1 MALIE
6 QTDRGLYCAAGDFY
20 IDPWR
25 GVPRA
30 VVTHA
35 HSDHARRGSDS
46 YLAPIDG
53 VGVLK
58 HRLGSDINVTGLQ
71 YGEALDINGVKV
83 SLHPAGHILGAC
95 MVRVEH
101 RGEVWLFSGDYK
113 TQSDPTCKSIEPV
126 RCDVFI
132 SECTFGLPIYRW
144 QSSEQV
150 IGDIHRWW
158 RNNVADERCSMVF
171 AYSLG
176 KAQRILSQLDQ
187 SVGPIGVHGAINGL
201 MPMYHEAGIKFPAYE
216 GIDTRDKQQVA
227 RFKKG
232 GMIIA
237 PPSANGTPWLAK
249 FGDVSTASAS
259 GWMTIRGPK
268 RRANVENGFVLSD
281 HADWKGLHETIQATG
296 ATRVGLTH
304 GYISTMVRYLKEQGV
319 DAFPV
324 STQFQG
330 DAAEEQESGAQSE

>member
-25 GVPRA
+25 GVSRA

-35 HSDHARRGSDS
+35 HSDHARRGSDA
-46 YLAPIDG
+46 YLVPVDG
-53 VGVLK
+53 VSVLK
-58 HRLGSDINVTGLQ
+58 HRLGSEINVTGLQ
-71 YGEALDINGVKV
+71 YGEPVEINGVKV

-113 TQSDPTCKSIEPV
+113 TQTDPTCKSMDPV

-144 QSSEQV
+144 QPSEHVFDQ
-150 IGDIHRWW
+150 IHRWW
-158 RNNVADERCSMVF
+158 RSNVEQQRCSLIF

-176 KAQRILSQLDQ
+176 KAQRILTHLEEGI
-187 SVGPIGVHGAINGL
+187 GPIGVHGAIHSL
-201 MPMYHEAGIKFPAYE
+201 MPMYHEAGVKFPAYE
-216 GIDTRDKQQVA
+216 AIDTRQKEQVE
-227 RFKKG
+227 RFKQG

-237 PPSANGTPWLAK
+237 PPSANGTPWLTK

-268 RRANVENGFVLSD
+268 RRANVENGFILSD
-281 HADWKGLHETIQATG
+281 HADWQGLHETIQATG
-296 ATRVGLTH
+296 ASRVGLTH
-304 GYISTMVRYLKEQGV
+304 GYVSTMVRYLREKGV
-319 DAFPV
+319 DAFPLK
-324 STQFQG
+324 TQFQG
-330 DAAEEQESGAQSE
+330 DAAEE

>member
-6 QTDRGLYCAAGDFY
+6 QTDRGLYCEAGDFY

-25 GVPRA
+25 GVSRA

-46 YLAPIDG
+46 YLVPTDG
-53 VGVLK
+53 VGVLR
-58 HRLGSDINVTGLQ
+58 HRLGGDINVTGLQ
-71 YGEALDINGVKV
+71 YGEAIDINGVKV
-83 SLHPAGHILGAC
+83 SLHPAGHILGSC

-113 TQSDPTCKSIEPV
+113 TQSDPTCKSIEAV

-144 QSSEQV
+144 QPSEHV
-150 IGDIHRWW
+150 FADIHRWW
-158 RNNVADERCSMVF
+158 RDNVADERCSMIF

-176 KAQRILSQLDQ
+176 KAQRILAQLDQ
-187 SVGPIGVHGAINGL
+187 SLGLIGVHGAIDGL
-201 MPMYHEAGIKFPAYE
+201 MPMYHEAGVKFPAYE
-216 GIDTRDKQQVA
+216 SIDTRDKQQLE

-232 GMIIA
+232 GMILS
-237 PPSANGTPWLAK
+237 PPSANGTPWLTK

-281 HADWKGLHETIQATG
+281 HADWHGIHETIKATG
-296 ATRVGLTH
+296 ASRVGLTH
-304 GYISTMVRYLKEQGV
+304 GYVSTMVRYLKEQGV
-319 DAFPV
+319 DAFPIV
-324 STQFQG
+324 TQFRG
-330 DAAEEQESGAQSE
+330 DAAEEQESESRSE